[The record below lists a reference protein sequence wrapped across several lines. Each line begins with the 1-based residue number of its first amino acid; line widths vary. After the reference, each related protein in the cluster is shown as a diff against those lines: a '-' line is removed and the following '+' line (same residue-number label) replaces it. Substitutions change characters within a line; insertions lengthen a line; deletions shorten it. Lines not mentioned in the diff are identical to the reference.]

1 MKTTTTLVLLCALAT
16 ANAIMEVSYANYF
29 DNDPSNDYPV
39 LVNGPVRA
47 PVAHPASRVSYSNF
61 YDVNPYN
68 DWPMIVENPGI
79 ARVHPHVTT
88 AHLEY
93 SNFLDNN
100 PYNDFVVVKR
110 NLQAQTPWVAP
121 VIDYGNFYDDNP
133 FNDYAIIKEG
143 PPVHTAGTTV
153 PTEWD
158 EIEYQTYNTVETV
171 VPEAYPVEHV
181 EVYQPPPIE
190 NHWTEFIP

>member
-93 SNFLDNN
+93 SNFLEQS
-100 PYNDFVVVKR
+100 F
-110 NLQAQTPWVAP
+110 Q
-121 VIDYGNFYDDNP
+121 
-133 FNDYAIIKEG
+133 
-143 PPVHTAGTTV
+143 
-153 PTEWD
+153 
-158 EIEYQTYNTVETV
+158 
-171 VPEAYPVEHV
+171 
-181 EVYQPPPIE
+181 
-190 NHWTEFIP
+190 